1 MSANIYGTIN
11 TLNHGVLHLGIF
23 AKYAAAFFKNATSSS
38 RRIFSRLRRAN
49 SACWS
54 FFSSRGWLVCRSFD
68 RHEYN
73 IDSESPKSMA
83 TMGIPSRSARSKT
96 CSLNWTV
103 YLLRITEVVDS
114 FFNFIIDLWFK
125 DYSLNRVSDSSGQD
139 QSLVYELT
147 RQNQGILID
156 LKEADKTIA
165 QLTLEQ
171 CVLKDGHLELLMRLA
186 KANEQIDQL
195 TVKLADAHSEIA
207 RLSVVLQNNNT

>member
-1 MSANIYGTIN
+1 M
-11 TLNHGVLHLGIF
+11 
-23 AKYAAAFFKNATSSS
+23 
-38 RRIFSRLRRAN
+38 
-49 SACWS
+49 
-54 FFSSRGWLVCRSFD
+54 
-68 RHEYN
+68 
-73 IDSESPKSMA
+73 
-83 TMGIPSRSARSKT
+83 
-96 CSLNWTV
+96 
-103 YLLRITEVVDS
+103 
-114 FFNFIIDLWFK
+114 
-125 DYSLNRVSDSSGQD
+125 SDSSGQD